1 MLLFLHRSVLYA
13 LIYMC
18 VHSIF
23 QALAGKLALFCCYM
37 HVVPDRGKKRGGEKP
52 AFFYQD
58 RFLCGKEN
66 SCLVLLGGKKAGG
79 KKLQFRGSHWIHAL
93 LLARSLVT

>member
-1 MLLFLHRSVLYA
+1 
-13 LIYMC
+13 MC

-58 RFLCGKEN
+58 RFLSAAKRT
-66 SCLVLLGGKKAGG
+66 V
-79 KKLQFRGSHWIHAL
+79 
-93 LLARSLVT
+93 